1 MKAKLVGGK
10 IELDILELLDAL
22 TDEERQQVVEHLSC
36 FEQIIEHVG
45 AQIIDGWTENG
56 FWGAKGCGPTP
67 FTALD
72 KMRRRVAESS
82 GDIAKQQI
90 ESLQGAAEH
99 AEKSRNEEWAKNH
112 RLQDRVFELEHQLRE
127 LKS

>member
-72 KMRRRVAESS
+72 KMRRRRSEEHTS
-82 GDIAKQQI
+82 
-90 ESLQGAAEH
+90 ELQSQFH
-99 AEKSRNEEWAKNH
+99 LVCRLLLEKK
-112 RLQDRVFELEHQLRE
+112 
-127 LKS
+127 KTK